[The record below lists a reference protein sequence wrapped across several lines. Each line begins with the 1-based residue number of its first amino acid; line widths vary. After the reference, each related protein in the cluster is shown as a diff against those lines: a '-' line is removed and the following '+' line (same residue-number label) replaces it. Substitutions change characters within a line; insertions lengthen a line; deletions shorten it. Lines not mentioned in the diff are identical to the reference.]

1 MKFMRLSKNFTL
13 AELTKTNTGIP
24 NIPSDIEVERLR
36 LLCNKVLQPLRDIY
50 GSPIIVNSGYRSQQ
64 VNKAVGGVP
73 SSQHC
78 RGEAS
83 DITAGSRERN
93 RRLFEILKTMEF
105 DQLISYDYRFLHV
118 SYTICRENR
127 KQILHK

>member
-1 MKFMRLSKNFTL
+1 MYLTKNFTL
-13 AELTKTNTGIP
+13 SELTKTNTGIP

-36 LLCNKVLQPLRDIY
+36 LLCDKVLQPLRDIY
-50 GSPIIVNSGYRSQQ
+50 DIPIIVNSGYRSQQ
-64 VNKAVGGVP
+64 VNKVVGGVP

-83 DITAGSRERN
+83 DITGGSRERN

-127 KQILHK
+127 KQIVTTL